1 MSSFVSGS
9 AQRLTGRRLAI
20 TLLVCFAI
28 AVIVATLSALTGI
41 VMGRDGRQVQ
51 FLEVAGIWDSSSP
64 DHKVLWLRLPRVF
77 ASLLVGGALAGAG
90 CALQALLRNPL
101 AEPFTLGISSGSSL
115 AAVIGIRIGIEG
127 TLGDIGVSAAALFGA
142 VGTLLVVWRLA
153 RIGSQLPA
161 ATLVLAGVTVSMWC
175 SATSLLIQYTSD
187 FSDVS
192 HMLRW
197 MMGSLDSMRL
207 SSVEYALLPIFAG
220 IAVLV
225 AFARELDA
233 LAAGPEA
240 AASVGVSVARTQIV
254 VFAVASLLVGA
265 AIALA
270 GPIGFIGLIV
280 PHALRAMLG
289 PSHRLLVPASVLGGA
304 VLLVLCDAIARM
316 AIAPAELPTGAVTA
330 VLGGPFFVAILIGQK
345 RKAAMWGRG

>member
-1 MSSFVSGS
+1 MSFVS
-9 AQRLTGRRLAI
+9 AKAKRVTGRRLAI
-20 TLLVCFAI
+20 TLLICLAL
-28 AVIVATLSALTGI
+28 AVAVAAFSILTGV
-41 VMGRDGRQVQ
+41 VMTREGRSFELLGLDAFDPASR
-51 FLEVAGIWDSSSP
+51 
-64 DHKVLWLRLPRVF
+64 DHAVLLLRMPRVL
-77 ASLLVGGALAGAG
+77 AALLVGGALAGAG

-115 AAVIGIRIGIEG
+115 FAVIGIRVGIEA
-127 TLGDIGVSAAALFGA
+127 TLGDVGIGAAALCGA
-142 VGTLLVVWRLA
+142 VVTLVVVWNLA
-153 RIGSQLPA
+153 KIGSQLPA

-175 SATSLLIQYTSD
+175 SAASLLVQYTSD

-197 MMGSLDSMRL
+197 MMGSLDSMRIG
-207 SSVEYALLPIFAG
+207 SVGYAVVPILLG
-220 IAVLV
+220 ILVLI
-225 AFARELDA
+225 AYSRELDA

-240 AASVGVSVARTQIV
+240 AASVGVAVARTQIV

-280 PHALRAMLG
+280 PHALRGILG
-289 PSHRLLVPASVLGGA
+289 PSHRLLIPASVLGGA
-304 VLLVLCDAIARM
+304 VLLALCDAIARM

-330 VLGGPFFVAILIGQK
+330 VLGGPFFVVILVGQK